1 MLFYRIENENRLG
14 PYAGAGT
21 ANSGIRGM
29 ATTLHP
35 LPHDD
40 KILKFAIPT
49 SHGGYYFSGKLRFGF
64 SSLEQLRTWFNDV
77 SDLARLMTRGFHLSI
92 YKVPKVYAGETQ
104 SVIEA
109 DYHIVE
115 NLKEKRNL
123 DEIHLT
129 TFQPVVE

>member
-14 PYAGAGT
+14 PYAGVGT
-21 ANSGIRGM
+21 INSGISGT

-35 LPHDD
+35 LPQEDEL
-40 KILKFAIPT
+40 LKFVIPT
-49 SHGGYYFSGKLRFGF
+49 IHRGYYFSGKLRFGF

-77 SDLARLMTRGFHLSI
+77 SDLGRLTEHGFHLSI

-115 NLKEKRNL
+115 NLKEKHNL